1 VPNYPSFLLE
11 TTVTVSILGGNSM
24 CIRKVNATVSTIT
37 RLEYMSTEKRDLVTT
52 VFHYIAIGKWN

>member
-1 VPNYPSFLLE
+1 
-11 TTVTVSILGGNSM
+11 M